1 MSNHII
7 VTGPAF
13 VSANL
18 LCRVLQTSPSV
29 YFVNPKDRFSEL
41 FQREK
46 FIRNKMTVDSSV
58 NWGPES
64 SLGLLYAKNKESIR
78 SNHTITVD
86 EVLNFERH
94 FPPNQQQ
101 IYFLHARTIFDND
114 NIVELLRDNRFLINV
129 YLNPMH
135 ELSLQAIK
143 LFMDRCFFHVSDGV
157 DWSNEIE
164 SINSW
169 VDNDYYETI
178 CNMMFHMVMFNWPHN
193 YGLSPRA
200 LPILEK
206 YDKIINVPMMDILDV
221 DKVMLLSQRLNLK
234 LDYSVVKQIIKTYI
248 SLNQYTKYPLFYP
261 DLQIFKRY
269 DQFQKQRINELP
281 ALVKEEDYNEII
293 EKLIKNKEIQIDL
306 ISQNIGIGEIYNDF
320 TNIYELFFE
329 AVKLAEKFD
338 YNNLIKKT
346 DKKLISILKTH
357 KSYRFFE
364 KIVKE
369 LILKNS
375 KILKNLPKLAVFKP
389 F

>member
-29 YFVNPKDRFSEL
+29 YFVNPKERFSEL

-248 SLNQYTKYPLFYP
+248 SLNQYTKYPLFCP
-261 DLQIFKRY
+261 DLEIFKRY
-269 DQFQKQRINELP
+269 NTFRKYVINDMTS
-281 ALVKEEDYNEII
+281 LVEDINYNDIVK
-293 EKLIKNKEIQIDL
+293 KLIKNKEIQIDL

>member
-1 MSNHII
+1 
-7 VTGPAF
+7 
-13 VSANL
+13 
-18 LCRVLQTSPSV
+18 
-29 YFVNPKDRFSEL
+29 
-41 FQREK
+41 
-46 FIRNKMTVDSSV
+46 
-58 NWGPES
+58 
-64 SLGLLYAKNKESIR
+64 
-78 SNHTITVD
+78 
-86 EVLNFERH
+86 
-94 FPPNQQQ
+94 
-101 IYFLHARTIFDND
+101 
-114 NIVELLRDNRFLINV
+114 
-129 YLNPMH
+129 
-135 ELSLQAIK
+135 
-143 LFMDRCFFHVSDGV
+143 
-157 DWSNEIE
+157 
-164 SINSW
+164 
-169 VDNDYYETI
+169 
-178 CNMMFHMVMFNWPHN
+178 
-193 YGLSPRA
+193 
-200 LPILEK
+200 
-206 YDKIINVPMMDILDV
+206 MDILDV

>member
-29 YFVNPKDRFSEL
+29 YFVNPKERFSEL

-178 CNMMFHMVMFNWPHN
+178 CNMMFRMVMFNWPHN
-193 YGLSPRA
+193 YGLSSSA

-248 SLNQYTKYPLFYP
+248 SLNQYTKYPLFCP
-261 DLQIFKRY
+261 DLEIFKRY
-269 DQFQKQRINELP
+269 NTFRKYVINDMTS
-281 ALVKEEDYNEII
+281 LVEDINYNDIVK
-293 EKLIKNKEIQIDL
+293 KLIKNKEIQIDL